1 MSVVQLG
8 KVMVLRS
15 EGAVGR
21 TNQNNLYDLFIIFY
35 NADRGDRLAD
45 YVVSRCLGL
54 TDHFIVLWPYCA
66 AEMTF
71 QCGKEVFMAE

>member
-1 MSVVQLG
+1 MSMVQLD

-21 TNQNNLYDLFIIFY
+21 TNQNNLYDLFMIFY
-35 NADRGDRLAD
+35 NADREDRLAD
-45 YVVSRCLGL
+45 YGVSRCLGL
-54 TDHFIVLWPYCA
+54 TDRSIFLWPYCE

-71 QCGKEVFMAE
+71 QCGKDVFMAE